1 VVVVSFAVSSVISGL
16 EKETAD
22 GCGIRED
29 ADAQDYDNRG
39 RHSRPNSQLC
49 SEEDKQTRNDDVP
62 KEGRDED
69 AVRETPF
76 QPGATG
82 AKEGIESSDD
92 GDRQERG
99 EPDGNSR
106 VEQDSQHDSDDQ
118 SDDSNHEVPPW
129 FVSTAGV
136 AYSGAESVSASIDN
150 EGETF
155 VETVMPVID

>member
-1 VVVVSFAVSSVISGL
+1 MDAVL
-16 EKETAD
+16 EKMRMPRTTTTAVV
-22 GCGIRED
+22 I
-29 ADAQDYDNRG
+29 ADPTPSCVPR
-39 RHSRPNSQLC
+39 
-49 SEEDKQTRNDDVP
+49 QTRNDDVP